1 MLHHSLQ
8 SPTACS
14 NRHLPTQE
22 LHSDTHLHHQHVS
35 LRRLLWR
42 SHFDDSLSA
51 RAVRWRCS
59 KWDDWWVTCS
69 TVSVTC
75 IPLPIVV
82 VSDSRGHTEKQ
93 NNGSG
98 GESHLVAWPR
108 SQRAEEEGTAVGSKQ
123 TSSVELH
130 RGLLGPPVQ
139 PATEALHKHSAI
151 RLIHKPQIARAPCY
165 ETNYCSCAHTALA
178 GCPGSVGI
186 LFDDDI

>member
-1 MLHHSLQ
+1 MVQDKIACEVCNDVRCVSHCVCVCVCVRAHARAVCLRCLQHASEPTRDLCPAGDSSGHCMLHHSLQ
-8 SPTACS
+8 SPLHAATGIFPHTA
-14 NRHLPTQE
+14 LE

-75 IPLPIVV
+75 IPLHASPIVV

-108 SQRAEEEGTAVGSKQ
+108 SQ
-123 TSSVELH
+123 
-130 RGLLGPPVQ
+130 
-139 PATEALHKHSAI
+139 
-151 RLIHKPQIARAPCY
+151 
-165 ETNYCSCAHTALA
+165 
-178 GCPGSVGI
+178 
-186 LFDDDI
+186 